1 MESRILQHTAITR
14 KTEQKCSGKKWTA
27 LNLCI
32 AGGPIFYTGWAPPD
46 FNAVRI
52 AMYRC
57 GRSVVTKGT
66 LKLGSNLAEPET
78 DSTWQNYLKATIHA
92 TKYMSETHKLTSAE
106 PLGEQAMLVTT
117 RTLGLGNR
125 STLSEPENSK
135 I

>member
-1 MESRILQHTAITR
+1 M
-14 KTEQKCSGKKWTA
+14 
-27 LNLCI
+27 
-32 AGGPIFYTGWAPPD
+32 
-46 FNAVRI
+46 RI
-52 AMYRC
+52 AKYRC

-66 LKLGSNLAEPET
+66 FKLSSNLAEPET
-78 DSTWQNYLKATIHA
+78 DSTRQNYLKATVHA

-125 STLSEPENSK
+125 STLSEPENAK